1 MRFFFFI
8 LIIFFYSKNLSANE
22 NINYVDVDSLL
33 KNSNKGKII
42 LSSLN
47 ELEKKNKN
55 DLMNKENEI
64 KTLDD
69 EIKNLEKIISQDEL
83 QKKID
88 SLKNKINSYQKY
100 KKDLS
105 NEFFQIR
112 KQKIENF
119 FKNIAPIIENYMKE
133 NAINI
138 VLDKKNI
145 FIANSNYDI
154 TSELIKIINEQN
166 LND

>member
-69 EIKNLEKIISQDEL
+69 EIKNLEKIISQEEL

-100 KKDLS
+100 KKNLS